1 MGDSKVFEK
10 IFSSQIDR
18 ENYTITSGYTN
29 YFISYI
35 GLEDEDLY
43 NLEIF
48 KTKYNI
54 DNRKD
59 IALFSSSLPNPSDF
73 DMINYFKNKLSN
85 YRNSLE
91 HMDIR
96 IISNEKIN
104 NKIKRSFDMVLKE
117 EEKQFNNE
125 RVKENF
131 IIKVMSW
138 IKTYVE
144 PLTINKD
151 DAPKIIFYGEIK
163 KHEAY
168 LLAIL
173 YLAGF
178 DVLYL
183 NPNSSSNI
191 VVLNK
196 NLYKI
201 EEIIKENV
209 EDMLAFEERVA
220 LGEKVNKGSIK
231 KAMTIGAQASQR
243 ISNELLNESGFIKPW
258 QLQDRKI
265 KNVLL
270 TSTMEEISIYWNQP
284 LKLRPSFNFDNNYI
298 EVSVFFSKINGVYN
312 DRHEYRNFVKI
323 LKGPREYV
331 NFIDLKNGFEQLAK
345 PFTNDAFSLSFILD
359 SKGIIDKK
367 SVLQEK
373 SYSISTLSKPQQTMI
388 LEKVEE
394 IIASNVFIDELN
406 REDRIKGLFT
416 VLNMD
421 KKLVHMINNFDYAL
435 INPKLVIYMK
445 EAVVFN
451 KEIGFLL
458 LLLSKIGFDI
468 IMLSPGGDNC
478 IENVISSKVIDIH
491 RLDKM
496 IYQFDL
502 DEKEEEEK
510 SIFKKLF
517 SKRGLF

>member
-1 MGDSKVFEK
+1 MSDSKVFEK

-18 ENYTITSGYTN
+18 ENYTITNGYIN

-35 GLEDEDLY
+35 GLENEDLY

-59 IALFSSSLPNPSDF
+59 IALFSSSLANPSDF

-85 YRNSLE
+85 YKNNLE
-91 HMDIR
+91 HMDIK

-104 NKIKRSFDMVLKE
+104 NNIKSAFDKVLKN

-138 IKTYVE
+138 ITTYIE

-168 LLAIL
+168 FLAIL

-191 VVLNK
+191 SALNK
-196 NLYKI
+196 NLYNI
-201 EEIIKENV
+201 EEVTTENIDDV
-209 EDMLAFEERVA
+209 LSFEERVN

-231 KAMTIGAQASQR
+231 KAMTIGARASRR
-243 ISNELLNESGFIKPW
+243 ISEELLNESGFIKPW
-258 QLQDRKI
+258 QLQDRNI
-265 KNVLL
+265 RNILL

-284 LKLRPSFNFDNNYI
+284 LKLRPGFNFDNNHV
-298 EVSVFFSKINGVYN
+298 EVSVFLSKINGVYN
-312 DRHEYRNFVKI
+312 DKDEYRNFVKT
-323 LKGPREYV
+323 LKAPKEYV
-331 NFIDLKNGFEQLAK
+331 KFIDLKDGFEQFAK
-345 PFTNDAFSLSFILD
+345 PFTNTAFSLSFMIN
-359 SKGIIDKK
+359 SEGIIDKK
-367 SVLQEK
+367 SILQEK
-373 SYSISTLSKPQQTMI
+373 DYSISTLNKQQQTMI

-406 REDRIKGLFT
+406 KEDRIKGLFT

-421 KKLVHMINNFDYAL
+421 KKFVYMINNFDYAL
-435 INPKLVIYMK
+435 INPKLVVYMQ
-445 EAVVFN
+445 EAVIFD
-451 KEIGFLL
+451 KEIVFLL

-468 IMLSPGGDNC
+468 IILSPGGENC
-478 IENVISSKVIDIH
+478 IENVITSKIIDIH

-496 IYQFDL
+496 SYQFDL
-502 DEKEEEEK
+502 NEKEEEK
-510 SIFKKLF
+510 GLLKKLF
-517 SKRGLF
+517 GKRGLF